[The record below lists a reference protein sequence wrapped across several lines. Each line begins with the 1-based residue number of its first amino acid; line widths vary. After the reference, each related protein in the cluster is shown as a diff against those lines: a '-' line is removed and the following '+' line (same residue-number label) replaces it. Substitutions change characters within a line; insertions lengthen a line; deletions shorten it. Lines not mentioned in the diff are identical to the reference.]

1 MRIVNTTRH
10 EATITISFDDL
21 AFLHQGMR
29 EMLDALDDSELRT
42 RTGETRERARAVMKG
57 IKEVCEAI
65 NNHA

>member
-1 MRIVNTTRH
+1 MRIVNTTRD

-29 EMLDALDDSELRT
+29 EMLDALDDAELRT
-42 RTGETRERARAVMKG
+42 RTGETRERAREVMKG

-65 NNHA
+65 NNHE